1 MKLGDKV
8 GRTYEEDPKIDLK
21 LPWGM
26 LNGLPVSVLTTA
38 EPVDEEAPVA
48 AEEPAAE
55 GETASDNVTQIR
67 VAARKARKIT
77 RAAGLARSWPTAWA
91 DEMDRQSG
99 VAGLSLGPPF
109 MLFQRSS

>member
-1 MKLGDKV
+1 MKLGDKVHVVLEVTGQVV

-77 RAAGLARSWPTAWA
+77 RAAG
-91 DEMDRQSG
+91 
-99 VAGLSLGPPF
+99 
-109 MLFQRSS
+109 